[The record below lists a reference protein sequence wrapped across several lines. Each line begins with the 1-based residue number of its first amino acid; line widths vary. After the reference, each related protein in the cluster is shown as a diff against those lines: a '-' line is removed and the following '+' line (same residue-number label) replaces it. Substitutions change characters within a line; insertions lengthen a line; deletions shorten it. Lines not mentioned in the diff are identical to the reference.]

1 MTPPRDCKG
10 ERHGRRGFDEKVD
23 AVTKTLTRKLN
34 NKAEQTLQTSVAL
47 VLRSGSG
54 VGKTYATQ
62 TARYGSLR
70 LQEKR
75 KEEPKPCE
83 DCPYDLYSAYIGFN
97 VGESLTKAET
107 EYMERM
113 VSADAIAVVILTRLL
128 AWLSPFVASFCPE
141 GKAYR
146 PEGKGEDWDAVMQPQ
161 YPVADAAV
169 GAMPFDMMY
178 FSADTTRALKLLL
191 EKVAVCLR
199 ALADARKVAE
209 QKPLALLVAVDEG
222 QMLDELEGYKPNRGK
237 KSGGA
242 RWALRGLRELQTK
255 ALSCGVVL
263 VPICT
268 GINPE
273 VSLSDSTLGGNVPL
287 KEAGEVLMLPSEWR
301 DYCEEH
307 LGKKTKGSDPRAVD
321 TFYALLWPRA
331 RHVATIAL
339 SVMATQEAP
348 LYWREHGDTEEKR
361 ARARARTARAVLK
374 AAADQ
379 EEHRGAPCNMV
390 HYGNVPVVDYS
401 VLIHFTEAL
410 RLTAFAVAAKSD
422 MLQGT
427 ALSFVDVCSI
437 TSEHA
442 LFERFA
448 FDVLVAFAAYFYHKQ
463 PDQKY
468 VPERRWTKQ
477 LTNWLPEGTATFK
490 FCGALVHP
498 FANKKGLPESLSEKF
513 KEKLEELQKKDD
525 ALLVRCGGNAPID
538 FLLVKVIDVTEVDGS
553 PVRTLTVR
561 YADAKHAWAGESRGC
576 AEKFFTGEHGLDGIT
591 TKAEETH
598 AKLSSVLPRGYA
610 LSAFEARHVLM
621 VTNKTLAGHGS
632 DMLEEIPASLERVV
646 NPQTTQWLPLTLPL
660 FCCLLTTRGMCRC
673 CEPVVSRSLP
683 TTDNTSN
690 E

>member
-1 MTPPRDCKG
+1 M
-10 ERHGRRGFDEKVD
+10 
-23 AVTKTLTRKLN
+23 
-34 NKAEQTLQTSVAL
+34 QTSVAL

-75 KEEPKPCE
+75 KKEPEPCE

-146 PEGKGEDWDAVMQPQ
+146 PEGKGEDWDAVVQPQ

-169 GAMPFDMMY
+169 GAMPFGMMY
-178 FSADTTRALKLLL
+178 FSADTTKALKLLL
-191 EKVAVCLR
+191 EKVEVCLR

-222 QMLDELEGYKPNRGK
+222 QMLDELEGYKPNREK

-242 RWALRGLRELQTK
+242 RWALRELQTK

-273 VSLSDSTLGGNVPL
+273 ASLSDRTDGDNVPL
-287 KEAGEVLMLPSEWR
+287 QEASEVLMLPSEWR

-307 LGKKTKGSDPRAVD
+307 LGKKTKGHDPRAGD

-348 LYWREHGDTEEKR
+348 LHWREHGDTEEER
-361 ARARARTARAVLK
+361 AHARARTARAVLK

-401 VLIHFTEAL
+401 VLIHFTKAL

-463 PDQKY
+463 PDKQY

-477 LTNWLPEGTATFK
+477 LTNWMPEGTATFK
-490 FCGALVHP
+490 FCGSLNSPMEYNHP
-498 FANKKGLPESLSEKF
+498 LTLPQTKTKDLSPQF
-513 KEKLEELQKKDD
+513 KEKLKELQKKND
-525 ALLVRCGGNAPID
+525 ALLVRCCSDAAID
-538 FLLVKVIDVTEVDGS
+538 FLLVKVIDVTKVDGN

-561 YADAKHAWAGESRGC
+561 YADAKHTSAAASNVTGAGN
-576 AEKFFTGEHGLDGIT
+576 GLNGIT
-591 TKAEETH
+591 SKATRLH
-598 AKLSSVLPRGYA
+598 ATLSSVLPAGDA
-610 LSAFEARHVLM
+610 LSAFEAKHVIM
-621 VTNKTLAGHGS
+621 VTNKTLAGKDS

-660 FCCLLTTRGMCRC
+660 FCCAPPGVVKVCKC
-673 CEPVVSRSLP
+673 CEHVVSSSPP
-683 TTDNTSN
+683 TITQDMNDEGEEESSPRT
-690 E
+690 